1 MRPEGFFDG
10 GPDRAVV
17 TAMAALRAL
26 SVLAELT
33 GLYLMLTSAR
43 IERALRVNSA
53 LGLVGPLVFIT
64 VSAVGLAGLSG
75 RVGVWR
81 LAVIAVGVLLVFA
94 GTFTRG

>member
-1 MRPEGFFDG
+1 M
-10 GPDRAVV
+10 
-17 TAMAALRAL
+17 AMATLRGL
-26 SVLAELT
+26 SVLAEIT
-33 GLYLMLTSAR
+33 GLYLILTSAR

-64 VSAVGLAGLSG
+64 VSAIGLAGISG

-81 LAVIAVGVLLVFA
+81 LGVIALGVLLVFL